1 MESSMAL
8 ADLKKALKEFKKNDT
23 PKLSAKKADLMA
35 YAKRVGIIK
44 SPEEKVA
51 APVLASSA
59 AEKVLPKELKAK
71 PTTTLLKVKEPLPEV
86 LKAKVEKPLKKT
98 MPLPPSPPA
107 SAKKTSPFATFMA
120 DNKGKGYTMSQLAQ
134 LYKDSK

>member
-59 AEKVLPKELKAK
+59 AEKVLPPPKAK
-71 PTTTLLKVKEPLPEV
+71 ATTTLLKVKEPLPEV